1 MSTPPLDAHYWEQ
14 RWQEADTPWDMG
26 RVSPALRHYLDQH
39 TTPDTRIL
47 IPGAGRAYEA
57 VYLHQQGY
65 TQVYVCD
72 WADTAFGWLRQQAPD
87 FPEAHLLV
95 SDFFALKL
103 EVDLVLEQTF
113 FCAIDPALRSRYAQQ
128 VHQLLAEGGTLAG
141 LLFATH
147 FPFQGPPFGGTVD
160 EYRAIFEPYFDIRQ
174 MSPSDHSISARKM
187 TEIMVIMNKRK
198 LI

>member
-65 TQVYVCD
+65 TLVYVCD

-87 FPEAHLLV
+87 FPEAQLLV

-128 VHQLLAEGGTLAG
+128 VHQLLAEGGTDYLENFVSNRTRRKFKAKLVWDAKAG
-141 LLFATH
+141 KVNF
-147 FPFQGPPFGGTVD
+147 
-160 EYRAIFEPYFDIRQ
+160 EFEPRA
-174 MSPSDHSISARKM
+174 PRKTAAPKKKSA
-187 TEIMVIMNKRK
+187 
-198 LI
+198 